1 MPSALLFSSFVASS
15 RVGGVIQALALNA
28 VGIEAR
34 LIPSV
39 LFGRHPGQGAPGG
52 GAVGPQTYRGVIEGA
67 EAQGAL
73 AADLILTGYFALP
86 EQVEMAAAAID
97 RARAA
102 AVKPIVLVDPIL
114 GDTAEG
120 LYVKP
125 EVEAAISDLL
135 IPRADVLAPNCWEL
149 ERITGA
155 KIHDADSALKAAK
168 ILKKPVLVSSIPCGA
183 DQIGVLY
190 ADKAIA
196 WLASHA
202 KAVEVP
208 KGLGDL
214 LKALFAAG
222 LIEAAPP
229 QTALAR
235 AVGGLADAIEA
246 AVAGGLGDLPVAALA
261 ERFKAPMS
269 RVTLSTVA

>member
-1 MPSALLFSSFVASS
+1 MPTALIFSSYVASS
-15 RVGGVIQALALNA
+15 RVGGFVQALALNA
-28 VGIEAR
+28 LGIEAR

-39 LFGRHPGQGAPGG
+39 LYGRHPGHGAPGG
-52 GAVGPQTYRGVIEGA
+52 GGVGPETYRGVIEGA

-97 RARAA
+97 RARDA

-114 GDTAEG
+114 GDADKG

-125 EVEAAISDLL
+125 EVEAAIRALL
-135 IPRADVLAPNCWEL
+135 IPRADVLAPNLWEL
-149 ERITGA
+149 QRITGA
-155 KIHDADSALKAAK
+155 KVRDAESAVKAAK
-168 ILKKPVLVSSIPCGA
+168 LLKKPVLVSSIPCGA
-183 DQIGVLY
+183 DQIGALY
-190 ADKAIA
+190 VDKGSA
-196 WLASHA
+196 WLACHA

-208 KGLGDL
+208 KGTGDL
-214 LKALFAAG
+214 LTALFAAG

-229 QTALAR
+229 QTALLR
-235 AVGGLADAIEA
+235 AVGGLADAVEA
-246 AVAGGLGDLPVAALA
+246 AVAGGLDDLPIATLA
-261 ERFKAPMS
+261 ERFRAPMS

>member
-1 MPSALLFSSFVASS
+1 MPTALIFSSYVASS
-15 RVGGVIQALALNA
+15 RVGGFVQALALNA
-28 VGIEAR
+28 LGIEAR

-39 LFGRHPGQGAPGG
+39 LYGRHPGHGAPGG
-52 GAVGPQTYRGVIEGA
+52 GAVGPETYRSVIEGA

-86 EQVEMAAAAID
+86 EQVQMAAAAID
-97 RARAA
+97 RARDA

-114 GDTAEG
+114 GDADKG

-125 EVEAAISDLL
+125 EVDAAIRELL
-135 IPRADVLAPNCWEL
+135 TPRADVLAPNLWEL
-149 ERITGA
+149 QRITGA
-155 KIHDADSALKAAK
+155 KVRDAESAVKAAK
-168 ILKKPVLVSSIPCGA
+168 LLKKPVLVSSIPCGA

-190 ADKAIA
+190 VDKGSA
-196 WLASHA
+196 WLACHA

-208 KGLGDL
+208 KGTGDL

-229 QTALAR
+229 QTALVR
-235 AVGGLADAIEA
+235 AVGGLADAVEA
-246 AVAGGLGDLPVAALA
+246 AVAGGLDDLPIATLA
-261 ERFKAPMS
+261 ERFRAPMS

>member
-1 MPSALLFSSFVASS
+1 MPSALIFSSFVVSS
-15 RVGGVIQALALNA
+15 RVGGFIQALALNA

-39 LFGRHPGQGAPGG
+39 LFGRHPGHGAPGG
-52 GAVGPQTYRGVIEGA
+52 GAVGPETYRGVIEGA
-67 EAQGAL
+67 EAEGAL

-97 RARAA
+97 RARQA

-114 GDTAEG
+114 GDAEPG

-125 EVEAAISDLL
+125 EVEAAIRDLL
-135 IPRADVLAPNCWEL
+135 VPRADVVAPNAWEL
-149 ERITGA
+149 QRLTGA
-155 KIHDADSALKAAK
+155 KVQGAESAMKAAK
-168 ILKKPVLVSSIPCGA
+168 LLKKPVLVSSIPCGA

-190 ADKAIA
+190 VDKGVA
-196 WLASHA
+196 WLAGHA
-202 KAVEVP
+202 RAVEVP
-208 KGLGDL
+208 KGTGDL

-229 QTALAR
+229 QTALVR
-235 AVGGLADAIEA
+235 AVGGLADAVEA
-246 AVAGGLGDLPVAALA
+246 AVAGGFDDLPVASLG

-269 RVTLSTVA
+269 RVTLSTIA